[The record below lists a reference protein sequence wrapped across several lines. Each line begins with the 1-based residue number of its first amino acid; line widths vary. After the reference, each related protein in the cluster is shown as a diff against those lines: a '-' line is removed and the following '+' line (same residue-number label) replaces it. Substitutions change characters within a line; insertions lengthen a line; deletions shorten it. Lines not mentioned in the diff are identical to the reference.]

1 MIKMKIFINPGHH
14 PGVDPGA
21 VNERYG
27 VTEADIVL
35 DIGKKVEKL
44 LQKAG
49 HETYLLQSNNLDG
62 EDPRYQ
68 NICRTANQ
76 WNAALFVSIHCN
88 SFDRPS
94 AKGTEVL
101 IYRRWSRAEGLA
113 AYIQNSIVAK
123 MGTVDRGVKE
133 RPYLAVL
140 QGTAMP
146 AVLVETAFI
155 SNEKDVQLLM
165 VKQDDFA
172 GAIAQGILEWIG
184 KQG

>member
-1 MIKMKIFINPGHH
+1 MKIFINPGHH

-21 VNERYG
+21 VNECYG
-27 VTEADIVL
+27 VTEAEIVL
-35 DIGKKVEKL
+35 AIGQKVEQL
-44 LQKAG
+44 LQEAG

-68 NICRTANQ
+68 NICRTANN
-76 WNAALFVSIHCN
+76 WNATIFVSIHCN
-88 SFDRPS
+88 AFSSSS

-113 AYIQNSIVAK
+113 VYIQNSIVTK

-155 SNEKDVQLLM
+155 SNEEDVQLLM
-165 VKQDDFA
+165 DRQDDFA
-172 GAIAQGILEWIG
+172 GAITQGILEWIR